1 VSTPDTA
8 RRIQWLLWVASAI
21 ATTVFLFEIATSLDA
36 ELRALHHERPQ
47 WETAWFWMQVSSPI
61 IAQLLLLPAF
71 RRRGLLLPAAS
82 IFLVAVIACFLERP
96 QHQRLALE
104 ARKKA

>member
-1 VSTPDTA
+1 MSTT
-8 RRIQWLLWVASAI
+8 
-21 ATTVFLFEIATSLDA
+21 
-36 ELRALHHERPQ
+36 
-47 WETAWFWMQVSSPI
+47 
-61 IAQLLLLPAF
+61 
-71 RRRGLLLPAAS
+71 LLLPAAS

>member
-1 VSTPDTA
+1 MASVNLNSTLKNRNA
-8 RRIQWLLWVASAI
+8 SYRIG
-21 ATTVFLFEIATSLDA
+21 DGG
-36 ELRALHHERPQ
+36 
-47 WETAWFWMQVSSPI
+47 SS
-61 IAQLLLLPAF
+61 
-71 RRRGLLLPAAS
+71 GNTLLLPAAS